1 MDNKTFSNETAHSVL
16 TAVFNKLTEKYDDD
30 LTVAIGIEETYL
42 SEFVEMKTLT
52 AEGVVF
58 VTVFYNKRDGELY
71 EAVLRDRELKG
82 NITSDYLSHIYMTG
96 IDTTIDGIADVIGE
110 AVVREMVRLY
120 EKSINTVNA
129 A

>member
-1 MDNKTFSNETAHSVL
+1 
-16 TAVFNKLTEKYDDD
+16 
-30 LTVAIGIEETYL
+30 
-42 SEFVEMKTLT
+42 
-52 AEGVVF
+52 
-58 VTVFYNKRDGELY
+58 
-71 EAVLRDRELKG
+71 
-82 NITSDYLSHIYMTG
+82 MTG